1 MSLRSYKTVIK
12 DIVKSDVDALRDS
25 VRDKSWMCAGI
36 MASHILKNIDMD
48 MWESATR
55 AGMEVA
61 NEVDNL
67 DSYGALWDTWTTD
80 LAIIIPAVLDELKTA
95 YDPESADD
103 NAELLVNLLAK
114 ASVLASSIITMEN
127 RIEEAHMND

>member
-1 MSLRSYKTVIK
+1 MRSYKTVIRN
-12 DIVKSDVDALRDS
+12 IVKSDVDVLRDT
-25 VRDKSWMCAGI
+25 VRDKSWMSAGI

-61 NEVDNL
+61 NEVDDL
-67 DSYGALWDTWTTD
+67 DSYEELWDTWTTD
-80 LAIIIPAVLDELKTA
+80 LAIIIPTVLDELKTA
-95 YDPESADD
+95 YVPESADD

-114 ASVLASSIITMEN
+114 ATVLTSSIVAMET
-127 RIEEAHMND
+127 RIEDTHMND

>member
-1 MSLRSYKTVIK
+1 MRSYKTVIGN
-12 DIVKSDVDALRDS
+12 IVKSDVDALRDS

-36 MASHILKNIDMD
+36 MASHILKHIDMD

-61 NEVDNL
+61 NEVDDL
-67 DSYGALWDTWTTD
+67 DSYDELRDTWTTD
-80 LAIIIPAVLDELKTA
+80 LAIIIPTVLAELKTA
-95 YDPESADD
+95 YNPESADD

-114 ASVLASSIITMEN
+114 VAVLASSIVTMET
-127 RIEEAHMND
+127 RIEEEYMND

>member
-1 MSLRSYKTVIK
+1 MRSYKTVIRN
-12 DIVKSDVDALRDS
+12 IVKSDVDALRDS

-48 MWESATR
+48 MWENATR

-61 NEVDNL
+61 NEVDDL
-67 DSYGALWDTWTTD
+67 DSYDELWDTWTTD
-80 LAIIIPAVLDELKTA
+80 LAIIIPTILDELKTA

-114 ASVLASSIITMEN
+114 AAVLASSIVTMET
-127 RIEEAHMND
+127 RIEEEHMDD

>member
-1 MSLRSYKTVIK
+1 MRAYKTVIR
-12 DIVKSDVDALRDS
+12 DIVKSDVDSLRDS

-48 MWESATR
+48 MWENATR

-67 DSYGALWDTWTTD
+67 DSYGELWDTWTTD

-114 ASVLASSIITMEN
+114 AAVLASSIVTMET
-127 RIEEAHMND
+127 RIEEAHIDD

>member
-1 MSLRSYKTVIK
+1 MRSYKTVIRN
-12 DIVKSDVDALRDS
+12 IVKSDVDVLRDT
-25 VRDKSWMCAGI
+25 VRDKSWMSAGI

-55 AGMEVA
+55 AGMEVV

-67 DSYGALWDTWTTD
+67 DSYEELWDTWTTD

-95 YDPESADD
+95 YTPESADD

-114 ASVLASSIITMEN
+114 AAVLASSIVTMET
-127 RIEEAHMND
+127 RIEDAHMND

>member
-1 MSLRSYKTVIK
+1 MRSYKTVIRN
-12 DIVKSDVDALRDS
+12 IVKSDVDVLRDT
-25 VRDKSWMCAGI
+25 VRDKSWMSAGI

-48 MWESATR
+48 MWKNATR

-67 DSYGALWDTWTTD
+67 DSYDELWDTWTTD
-80 LAIIIPAVLDELKTA
+80 LAIIIPSILDELKTA
-95 YDPESADD
+95 YAPESADD

-114 ASVLASSIITMEN
+114 ATVLSSSIVTMET
-127 RIEEAHMND
+127 RIEDAHMND